1 MFMEI
6 KKTTI
11 VLIAELYL
19 TKQIDL
25 KVQIYVLGWFNKIW
39 EINLKPI
46 GLKIN
51 YNYTMELEYEEEFK
65 NNVIRK
71 IKKHIEDNLCNET
84 YTIFFL
90 LEFSF

>member
-1 MFMEI
+1 
-6 KKTTI
+6 
-11 VLIAELYL
+11 
-19 TKQIDL
+19 
-25 KVQIYVLGWFNKIW
+25 
-39 EINLKPI
+39 
-46 GLKIN
+46 
-51 YNYTMELEYEEEFK
+51 MELEYEEEFK